1 MTVDGEL
8 LALSARL
15 GATLREASRMPWGDA
30 NGTWLLRLDDGRDV
44 VGRRFAQGSA
54 APAERQAA
62 ITHAVSGVGIPVP
75 EVRLIEIEGTR
86 WLVSNRV
93 EGAVGATWLDTPER
107 ARALATAMGT
117 LRVRLLEIDRS
128 AANESLTSP
137 TAGRPAAGAAAG
149 QADEA
154 AESIL
159 RERRVEDVLVHGD
172 FAPIN
177 VILDGEGAVRALLD
191 WEHTHLGDPLE
202 DAAWWC
208 WVVRHHH
215 PHAWRAAWPI
225 FCAAAGVDPVVDGPI
240 IHALMLR
247 ELGRRAAAAEE
258 AQVAIAGWS
267 TWPRPLPGEPDGTEC
282 SPGTSG
288 QVRDRLRAL
297 REGHRS
303 GHRAPPQ
310 GVGRRRPGCRLR
322 VRGGPRRT

>member
-1 MTVDGEL
+1 MSNEDAAVTADGEL
-8 LALSARL
+8 LALSAAL
-15 GATLREASRMPWGDA
+15 GTSLREASRMPWGDA
-30 NGTWLLRLDDGRDV
+30 NATWLLRLGDGRDV

-62 ITHAVSGVGIPVP
+62 IMHAVRGAGIPAP
-75 EVRLIEIEGTR
+75 EVRLIEIESAR

-93 EGAVGATWLDTPER
+93 KGGVGATWLDTPEH
-107 ARALATAMGT
+107 ARALASAMGT
-117 LRVRLLEIDRS
+117 LRVRLLEIDPS
-128 AANESLTSP
+128 AANELLTSP
-137 TAGRPAAGAAAG
+137 TAGGPAAGAAAG

-215 PHAWRAAWPI
+215 PDAWRMAWPT
-225 FCAAAGVDPVVDGPI
+225 FCTVAGIDQVDDGPI
-240 IHALMLR
+240 IHALTLR

-258 AQVAIAGWS
+258 V
-267 TWPRPLPGEPDGTEC
+267 
-282 SPGTSG
+282 
-288 QVRDRLRAL
+288 QVRDRWLVYLA
-297 REGHRS
+297 E
-303 GHRAPPQ
+303 AA
-310 GVGRRRPGCRLR
+310 VWRP
-322 VRGGPRRT
+322 

>member
-15 GATLREASRMPWGDA
+15 GTSLSEASRMPWGDA
-30 NGTWLLRLDDGRDV
+30 NGTWWLRLDDGRDL
-44 VGRRFAQGSA
+44 VGRRFGPASA
-54 APAERQAA
+54 ADAERQAA
-62 ITHAVSGVGIPVP
+62 IMHAVCGAGIPAP

-86 WLVSNRV
+86 WLVSNHV
-93 EGAVGATWLDTPER
+93 EGAVGATWLDTSDR

-128 AANESLTSP
+128 AAHQTSTPP
-137 TAGRPAAGAAAG
+137 TVDRPAAGAVAG
-149 QADEA
+149 RAYEA

-159 RERRVEDVLVHGD
+159 RERNVEDVLVHGD

-215 PHAWRAAWPI
+215 PDAWRAAWPI
-225 FCAAAGVDPVVDGPI
+225 FCAAAGVDQVVDGPT

-247 ELGRRAAAAEE
+247 ELGRRATAAEE
-258 AQVAIAGWS
+258 V
-267 TWPRPLPGEPDGTEC
+267 
-282 SPGTSG
+282 
-288 QVRDRLRAL
+288 QVRDRWLVHMA
-297 REGHRS
+297 EAAGW
-303 GHRAPPQ
+303 
-310 GVGRRRPGCRLR
+310 RP
-322 VRGGPRRT
+322 